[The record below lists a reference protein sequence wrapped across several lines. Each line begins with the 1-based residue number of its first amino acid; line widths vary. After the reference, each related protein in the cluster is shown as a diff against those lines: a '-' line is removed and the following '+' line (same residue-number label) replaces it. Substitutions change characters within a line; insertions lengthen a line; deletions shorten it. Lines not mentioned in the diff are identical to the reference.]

1 MLGRAALGSP
11 KPLEALLYDGRVL
24 AMVIRVH
31 LHVRCRYVHLV
42 AILMDAMI
50 VGLLSIVRTGP
61 AGMPFRAI
69 VRRRVSH
76 EAVLQGLV
84 PLLMP
89 LEVPDHLLLLHEHPA
104 ATVQTMKVLP
114 AAQFLT
120 IRTAAFLARD
130 VSPHVSGVIDD
141 RLRHRRL

>member
-1 MLGRAALGSP
+1 MKVRGPLANERTMLGRAILGSP

-42 AILMDAMI
+42 AILVDAMI
-50 VGLLSIVRTGP
+50 VGLLSIVRTDP
-61 AGMPFRAI
+61 AGMPLRAI

-84 PLLMP
+84 PLLVP

-104 ATVQTMKVLP
+104 AAVQTMKVLP
-114 AAQFLT
+114 AT
-120 IRTAAFLARD
+120 
-130 VSPHVSGVIDD
+130 
-141 RLRHRRL
+141 